1 MKRVI
6 HPIADSL
13 SSRPALG
20 GGGNLD
26 TQAGSR
32 GVVTQYTSDAKNVI
46 RFPTRSSLASANSEL
61 PSSAPLFIQDDL
73 DHSVLCAL
81 AIIFTSAA
89 ISIGCLLY
97 AGRMIFSLFDLG

>member
-1 MKRVI
+1 MTQNLE
-6 HPIADSL
+6 L

-20 GGGNLD
+20 DGGNLD

-32 GVVTQYTSDAKNVI
+32 GVVTQHNSDAKNVI

-61 PSSAPLFIQDDL
+61 PSGAPLFIQDDL
-73 DHSVLCAL
+73 DFAVLCAL
-81 AIIFTSAA
+81 AIILTSGL

-97 AGRMIFSLFDLG
+97 AGKLIFGLFDFG